1 MKSLHSVILRIRGNT
16 DTLGS
21 VTNIKTGESSVES
34 VETTILTKTKKNF
47 SE

>member
-21 VTNIKTGESSVES
+21 VTNIKTGESSVE
-34 VETTILTKTKKNF
+34 TTILTKTKKNF